1 MRHLVFEVGLFVFV
15 VGFVVVLLVVN
26 VQQIFGTVA
35 DFSVLVA
42 AVEHDADIVGCL
54 VGEQHFVEL
63 VVELVADSVEADIA
77 AAAVELVDC

>member
-1 MRHLVFEVGLFVFV
+1 MFEVGLFVFV

-26 VQQIFGTVA
+26 VQQIFGTVV

-42 AVEHDADIVGCL
+42 AVEHDADIVGCFVVF

-63 VVELVADSVEADIA
+63 LADLVVVDFAEADI

>member
-1 MRHLVFEVGLFVFV
+1 M
-15 VGFVVVLLVVN
+15 N

-42 AVEHDADIVGCL
+42 AVEHDADIVGCF
-54 VGEQHFVEL
+54 VGFVDEQHFVEQVVAL
-63 VVELVADSVEADIA
+63 VVVVGGDFVGADIA